1 MNAAAPQEAGGAAA
15 FPWDEAMTLGL
26 GRLGLHPAAF
36 WAMSPREFARAIAPL
51 LPAHG
56 GAPRRADLDA
66 LMTRFPDP

>member
-1 MNAAAPQEAGGAAA
+1 MA
-15 FPWDEAMTLGL
+15 LGL

-66 LMTRFPDP
+66 LMIRFPDP